1 MYFLPYNALDRFQR
15 TAEMPHP
22 DDHTMQCMEVWG
34 GNQPADSGVVMAGL
48 DAWVYSR
55 PYGESTGGG
64 DVHYVSSCATGRI
77 TRLLVADVSGH
88 GAAVSETAAK
98 LRSLMRRYVNY
109 VDQTRFVRALNDEF
123 TAMAQEQRFAT
134 AVAAT
139 FFGPTHEL
147 SLCNAGHPPPLGY
160 EAKTRQWRVLE
171 QDLTPAASGKL
182 RRRGAEG
189 QRKGCL
195 TKQVDSPPNAPSNMP
210 LGILDV
216 TQYDQF
222 SMRLREGD
230 MVLCYTDSLIEAK
243 DEKGQWLGTE
253 GLLEIVRTIDATDP
267 STFIKRLLAA
277 IAAKAPGN
285 LEDDDV
291 TALLF
296 RHNGLAPRIS
306 FFKKAMAPLR
316 VLAAAIG
323 SLRPGAGPAP
333 WPELSLPNLVGAK
346 AKPASGKADGER

>member
-1 MYFLPYNALDRFQR
+1 MFFLPYNPQDRFLR
-15 TAEMPHP
+15 TYPMPDPHTQ
-22 DDHTMQCMEVWG
+22 TMQCMEVWG
-34 GNQPADSGVVMAGL
+34 GNQPADSGVIMPGL

-55 PYGESTGGG
+55 PHGEATGGG

-98 LRSLMRRYVNY
+98 LRALMRRYVNY
-109 VDQTRFVRALNDEF
+109 IDQTRFVRALNDEF
-123 TAMAQEQRFAT
+123 IALAQEQRFAT

-139 FFGPTHEL
+139 FFGPTHSL
-147 SLCNAGHPPPLGY
+147 LLCNAGHPPPLFY
-160 EAKTRQWRVLE
+160 EARTRGWSALERANESQYGDTAKTSGG
-171 QDLTPAASGKL
+171 PA
-182 RRRGAEG
+182 
-189 QRKGCL
+189 
-195 TKQVDSPPNAPSNMP
+195 NMP
-210 LGILDV
+210 LGILDM
-216 TQYDQF
+216 TQYEQF
-222 SMRLREGD
+222 ALRLREGD
-230 MVLCYTDSLIEAK
+230 MVLCYTDALIEAK
-243 DEKGQWLGTE
+243 DEKGQWLGTP
-253 GLLEIVRTIDATDP
+253 GLLEIVRVIDASEP
-267 STFIKRLLAA
+267 GEFIRRLLAA
-277 IAAKAPGN
+277 IAAKRFGN

-333 WPELSLPNLVGAK
+333 WPEISLSNLAGLK
-346 AKPASGKADGER
+346 PKPAPHDGG

>member
-1 MYFLPYNALDRFQR
+1 
-15 TAEMPHP
+15 MP
-22 DDHTMQCMEVWG
+22 DAHTQMMQCMEVWG

-55 PYGESTGGG
+55 PHGDANGGG

-88 GAAVSETAAK
+88 GTEVSATAGK

-109 VDQTRFVRALNDEF
+109 IDQTRFVRALNDEF
-123 TAMAQEQRFAT
+123 IALAQQKRFAT

-139 FFGPTHEL
+139 FFGPMHSL
-147 SLCNAGHPPPLGY
+147 SLCNAGHPPPLLY
-160 EAKTRQWRVLE
+160 EAKTGVWSVLE
-171 QDLTPAASGKL
+171 H
-182 RRRGAEG
+182 
-189 QRKGCL
+189 
-195 TKQVDSPPNAPSNMP
+195 APSPKGRDGVDRSGGPANMP
-210 LGILDV
+210 LGILDL
-216 TQYDQF
+216 TQYEQF
-222 SMRLREGD
+222 SLRMREGD

-243 DEKGQWLGTE
+243 DEKGEWLGTP
-253 GLLEIVRTIDATDP
+253 GLLEIVRTIDVSEP
-267 STFIKRLLAA
+267 GEFIRRLLPA

-306 FFKKAMAPLR
+306 FFKRAIAPLR
-316 VLAAAIG
+316 ILAAAIG

-333 WPELSLPNLVGAK
+333 WPELSMANLVGVK
-346 AKPASGKADGER
+346 ANPSNRRKSDR

>member
-1 MYFLPYNALDRFQR
+1 MFFLPYNALDRFQR
-15 TAEMPHP
+15 TDSMPDSHTQ
-22 DDHTMQCMEVWG
+22 TMQCMEVWG

-55 PYGESTGGG
+55 PYGEATGGG
-64 DVHYVSSCATGRI
+64 DIHYVSSCATGRI

-88 GAAVSETAAK
+88 GEAVSETAGK
-98 LRSLMRRYVNY
+98 LRALMRRYVNY
-109 VDQTRFVRALNDEF
+109 IDQTRFVRALNDEF
-123 TAMAQEQRFAT
+123 TAMAHEQRFAT

-160 EAKTRQWRVLE
+160 EAKTGQWRVLE
-171 QDLTPAASGKL
+171 QTASKPGKSRGGAKPLGGPANL
-182 RRRGAEG
+182 
-189 QRKGCL
+189 
-195 TKQVDSPPNAPSNMP
+195 P
-210 LGILDV
+210 LGILDMS
-216 TQYDQF
+216 QYEQF

-243 DEKGQWLGTE
+243 DEKGEWLGTD
-253 GLLEIVRTIDATDP
+253 GLLEIIRTIDVSDP
-267 STFIKRLLAA
+267 SAFIKRLLLK

-285 LEDDDV
+285 LNDDDV

-333 WPELSLPNLVGAK
+333 WPEFSLANLTGAK
-346 AKPASGKADGER
+346 PKPAGGGHEGE

>member
-1 MYFLPYNALDRFQR
+1 MFFLPYNALDRFQR
-15 TAEMPHP
+15 TDPMPDPHTQ
-22 DDHTMQCMEVWG
+22 TMQCMEVWG

-55 PYGESTGGG
+55 PYGEAGGGG
-64 DVHYVSSCATGRI
+64 DIHYVSSCATGRI

-88 GAAVSETAAK
+88 GAAVSETAGK
-98 LRSLMRRYVNY
+98 LRALMRRYVNFI
-109 VDQTRFVRALNDEF
+109 DQTRFVRALNDEF
-123 TAMAQEQRFAT
+123 TALASEQRFAT

-160 EAKTRQWRVLE
+160 AAKTKQWRVLE
-171 QDLTPAASGKL
+171 QKASLAQEQGDREGAQRSGGPANL
-182 RRRGAEG
+182 
-189 QRKGCL
+189 
-195 TKQVDSPPNAPSNMP
+195 P
-210 LGILDV
+210 LGILDMS
-216 TQYDQF
+216 QYEQF

-243 DEKGQWLGTE
+243 DEKGKWLGTD
-253 GLLEIVRTIDATDP
+253 GLLEIVRTIDVSDP
-267 STFIKRLLAA
+267 GEFINRLLPK

-323 SLRPGAGPAP
+323 SLRPGSGPAP
-333 WPELSLPNLVGAK
+333 WPEFSLANLTGAK
-346 AKPASGKADGER
+346 PKPASGGHEGE